1 VTDPANS
8 EALATIID
16 RLSGRLGEVGDR
28 MLDRYEEEISDYA
41 GLRARRLGS
50 DVRGISLDN
59 LRCLLRTLPLGV
71 GPGED
76 DLERSREGAARR
88 VLQGVSLESMLHAY
102 RLWGQ
107 IAWAS
112 LLEATEPDNPAER
125 EAALYAAGRVIA
137 HIDRVSTAAAQAYLD
152 EVKGIWSDRQ
162 DVRRDLLD
170 ALVAGTA
177 DPEDARRQAGS
188 LRLRLGSAYMVL
200 LARHAAR
207 EGQDDQRPLALR
219 SALRRTVATAEETL
233 RPSAASLLVGVR
245 QQEVVALYP
254 VAGPAELDTVKA
266 QAASFA
272 LAVAPSDVSVGLGT
286 WHPGLGGIPASFA
299 EARESV
305 EIGLRSGRTGRVTAF
320 DEVLIDHIVR
330 SSPHSDRMLADTLGP
345 LREYDTRRRA
355 ALLPTLQAFFD
366 SGFNV
371 TRSAQALCVHPNTVV
386 YRLRRIRELTG
397 RDPQDPDD
405 LLLLSLSLKLI
416 ARLEPQ
422 GEQAGAK

>member
-1 VTDPANS
+1 MSVTQPASS
-8 EALATIID
+8 EALTAIIE

-28 MLDRYEEEISDYA
+28 MLERYEEEIPDYA
-41 GLRARRLGS
+41 GLRTRRLGA
-50 DVRGISLDN
+50 DVRGTSLDN
-59 LRCLLRTLPLGV
+59 LRCLLRTLPLGI
-71 GPGED
+71 GPGEE

-88 VLQGVSLESMLHAY
+88 VLHGVSLESMLHAY

-112 LLEATEPDNPAER
+112 LLEAADPDNPAER

-152 EVKGIWSDRQ
+152 EVKGIWSDRE
-162 DVRRDLLD
+162 DVQRDLLD

-177 DPEDARRQAGS
+177 DPDYAQSQADS
-188 LRLRLGSAYMVL
+188 LRLRLGNAYMVL
-200 LARHAAR
+200 LARHGAQ
-207 EGQDDQRPLALR
+207 EHEHDQRPLALR

-233 RPSAASLLVGVR
+233 RPAAASLVVGVR
-245 QQEVVALYP
+245 QREVVALYP

-266 QAASFA
+266 QAAHFA
-272 LAVAPSDVSVGLGT
+272 QAVAPSDISVGLGT

-299 EARESV
+299 EARESLD
-305 EIGLRSGRTGRVTAF
+305 IALRSGRAGRATAF
-320 DEVLIDHIVR
+320 DEVLVDHIVR
-330 SSPHSDRMLADTLGP
+330 SSPHSDRLLADTLGP
-345 LREYDTRRRA
+345 LRDYDTRRKS
-355 ALLPTLQAFFD
+355 ALLPTLHAYFD

-371 TRSAQALCVHPNTVV
+371 TRSAQALCVHPNTVI

-397 RDPQDPDD
+397 RDPHDPDD

-416 ARLEPQ
+416 ARPVPR
-422 GEQAGAK
+422 GE

>member
-1 VTDPANS
+1 MSVTEPVRS
-8 EALATIID
+8 QALAAIID
-16 RLSGRLGEVGDR
+16 RLSERLDEVGDR
-28 MLDRYEEEISDYA
+28 MLERYGEEISDYA
-41 GLRARRLGS
+41 GLRDRRLGA

-59 LRCLLRTLPLGV
+59 LRSLLRTLPLGV
-71 GPGED
+71 GPSEE

-112 LLEATEPDNPAER
+112 LLAAADPDKPAER

-137 HIDRVSTAAAQAYLD
+137 HIDRVSTSAAQAYLD
-152 EVKGIWSDRQ
+152 EVQGIWSDRE

-177 DPEDARRQAGS
+177 DQERAARQADS
-188 LRLRLGSAYMVL
+188 LRLRLGSGYMVL
-200 LARHAAR
+200 IARHGAQ
-207 EGQDDQRPLALR
+207 EHEHDQRPLALR
-219 SALRRTVATAEETL
+219 SALRRAVATAGETL
-233 RPSAASLLVGVR
+233 RPAAASLIVGVR
-245 QQEVVALYP
+245 QQEVVVLYP
-254 VAGPAELDTVKA
+254 VAGPAELDTVKTQTAHFA
-266 QAASFA
+266 QA
-272 LAVAPSDVSVGLGT
+272 VAASDVNVGLGT

-299 EARESV
+299 EARESL
-305 EIGLRSGRTGRVTAF
+305 EIGLRSGRAGRATAF
-320 DEVLIDHIVR
+320 DEVLVDHIVR

-345 LREYDTRRRA
+345 LRDYDTRRNA
-355 ALLPTLQAFFD
+355 ALLPTLHAYFD

-416 ARLEPQ
+416 ARPIPR
-422 GEQAGAK
+422 G